1 MPPGRGVPNLRDV
14 TQALAIA
21 THTRRSPRQLVVDVE
36 LEARSGRRWRAIGG
50 GTTLEDAIAF
60 ARESAPDGEYWRVVR
75 IDDLYG
81 D

>member
-1 MPPGRGVPNLRDV
+1 MKHAL
-14 TQALAIA
+14 QALTLAPHVRHSA
-21 THTRRSPRQLVVDVE
+21 RQILVDVE
-36 LEARSGRRWRAIGG
+36 LESRSGRSWHAIGG
-50 GTTLEDAIAF
+50 GTTLEEAIAF